1 VGDGRRFGVGR
12 RDRDQECVPV
22 SAAVAE
28 DITRFNRKY
37 ESAMEE
43 SPLHPFELHDWI
55 PISLG
60 GLDISINKAIVIMWV
75 VVSLVAVLMV
85 VAGSARKLVPGKLQS
100 MAEIM
105 VDFIRGIIMDTMG
118 KDGMRFFPLIAT
130 LFLFILFCNLIG
142 LIPGSYTVTSQI
154 VVTAVFACLV
164 YGLSLVMGFLLHG
177 VKFLGIL
184 VPPGTPGWLL
194 PLMVP
199 IELISQLAR
208 PISLAVRLF
217 ANMTAGHVILGVLFG
232 LSISGGLLIGWLP
245 FAFTVAMNGLEVG
258 IAFIQAYIFTVLTCV
273 YLGDA
278 FHLHGHDEHAH

>member
-1 VGDGRRFGVGR
+1 
-12 RDRDQECVPV
+12 
-22 SAAVAE
+22 
-28 DITRFNRKY
+28 
-37 ESAMEE
+37 MEE
-43 SPLHPFELHDWI
+43 SPLHPFELHNII

-60 GLDISINKAIVIMWV
+60 GLDISINKAVIIMWV
-75 VVSLVAVLMV
+75 VVAVVTALMV
-85 VAGSARKLVPGKLQS
+85 MAGSARRLVPGKLQS
-100 MAEIM
+100 LGEML
-105 VDFIRGIIMDTMG
+105 VDFIRSIILDTMG
-118 KDGMRFFPLIAT
+118 QGGMKFFPLVAT
-130 LFLFILFCNLIG
+130 LFLFILFSNLIG

-154 VVTAVFACLV
+154 IVTAVFAIVV
-164 YGLSLVMGFLLHG
+164 YGLSLVMGFVLHG
-177 VKFLGIL
+177 AKFLGIL

-232 LSISGGLLIGWLP
+232 LAISGGVLIGWLP
-245 FAFTVAMNGLEVG
+245 FAFTIAMNGLEVG

-278 FHLHGHDEHAH
+278 FHLHGHDDHAH

>member
-1 VGDGRRFGVGR
+1 
-12 RDRDQECVPV
+12 
-22 SAAVAE
+22 
-28 DITRFNRKY
+28 
-37 ESAMEE
+37 
-43 SPLHPFELHDWI
+43 
-55 PISLG
+55 
-60 GLDISINKAIVIMWV
+60 
-75 VVSLVAVLMV
+75 LMLK
-85 VAGSARKLVPGKLQS
+85 AGSARQLVPGKLQS
-100 MAEIM
+100 LAEM
-105 VDFIRGIIMDTMG
+105 LVDFIRGIILDTMG

-154 VVTAVFACLV
+154 VVTAVFACVV

-177 VKFLGIL
+177 AKFLGIL

-194 PLMVP
+194 PLMIP

-217 ANMTAGHVILGVLFG
+217 ANMTAGHVG
-232 LSISGGLLIGWLP
+232 LAISGGLLIGWLP
-245 FAFTVAMNGLEVG
+245 FAFTIAMNGLEVG

-278 FHLHGHDEHAH
+278 FHLHGHDDHAH